1 MLLGLRDGS
10 RLARVEPGDR
20 MLIPCAGGGPCI
32 SRLVYYP
39 PPLEVEERG
48 GMYILVDDGPP
59 DQWRYDWVP
68 DGS

>member
-1 MLLGLRDGS
+1 MVGM
-10 RLARVEPGDR
+10 EPGQR

-32 SRLVYYP
+32 SRLVDYP

-59 DQWRYDWVP
+59 EQWRYDWLP
-68 DGS
+68 ERS